1 MTMIA
6 AVLISGTAMAQ
17 DDQKRPERPRMDKKE
32 MTQKRTDRMVKQ
44 YGLNSKQAKQLQT
57 LNLNYAD
64 KMGPHAMG
72 PRPAGGPRPPRQ
84 GGKGEQMAPQGKPQK
99 GQMGEPTEEM
109 KKRFAK
115 HEETRKAYNAE
126 LKKIMTAEQYSKYEA
141 DEAKHR
147 AMHPRRG
154 GYGPKG
160 KKE

>member
-1 MTMIA
+1 
-6 AVLISGTAMAQ
+6 
-17 DDQKRPERPRMDKKE
+17 
-32 MTQKRTDRMVKQ
+32 
-44 YGLNSKQAKQLQT
+44 
-57 LNLNYAD
+57 
-64 KMGPHAMG
+64 
-72 PRPAGGPRPPRQ
+72 
-84 GGKGEQMAPQGKPQK
+84 
-99 GQMGEPTEEM
+99 MGEPTEEM

-154 GYGPKG
+154 GHGPKG